1 MATNIHS
8 LFSLEGKV
16 AIITGASRGL
26 GKAIALAYGQAGA
39 IVVATARQT
48 ELLDEVVAEI
58 KEQGGEA
65 LTVKCDMAEDQ
76 DIYDL
81 VKTTVD
87 HYGRVDI
94 LVNNAGI
101 SPYVKFAVEVDREMW
116 EQVLNINLIA
126 QFILSREVGK
136 LMLAQKSGHVI
147 NMASAG
153 GLVGMPGQ
161 VAYAASK
168 GALIQMT
175 RTLAAEWASSQVT
188 VNAIAPSIL
197 ATDLTA
203 GFRESEKHS
212 KAVLQKI
219 PMGYFG
225 EPEDAV
231 GAAIYLASDAS
242 RYVTGTVMLIDGG
255 SLASW

>member
-1 MATNIHS
+1 MPKSIHS
-8 LFSLEGKV
+8 LFSLEDKV
-16 AIITGASRGL
+16 AVVTGASRGL

-39 IVVATARQT
+39 KVVATARQT
-48 ELLDEVVAEI
+48 DLLDQVVAEI
-58 KEQGGEA
+58 NDQGGDA
-65 LTVKCDMAEDQ
+65 LTVKCDMAQ
-76 DIYDL
+76 DRDIFDL
-81 VKTTVD
+81 VQATRD
-87 HYGRVDI
+87 HYGKVDI

-101 SPYVKFAVEVDREMW
+101 SPYVKFSVDVDREMW
-116 EQVLNINLIA
+116 EQVLNINLLA
-126 QFILSREVGK
+126 PFLLSREIGK
-136 LMLAQKSGHVI
+136 LMLARKAGRVI

-175 RTLAAEWASSQVT
+175 RTLAAEWASSKVT

-203 GFRESEKHS
+203 GFRESDKHS
-212 KAVLQKI
+212 KAVLQKV

-231 GAAIYLASDAS
+231 GAAIYLASDSS
-242 RYVTGTVMLIDGG
+242 RYVTGTIMLIDGG
-255 SLASW
+255 SMAGW

>member
-1 MATNIHS
+1 MTKDIHS
-8 LFSLEGKV
+8 LFSIDGKV
-16 AIITGASRGL
+16 AVVTGASRGL
-26 GKAIALAYGQAGA
+26 GKAIALAFGESGA
-39 IVVATARQT
+39 KVVCTARKT
-48 ELLDEVVAEI
+48 DLLAEVVAEI
-58 KEQGGEA
+58 KEKGGDA
-65 LTVKCDMAEDQ
+65 VSFKCDMAIDQ

-81 VKTTVD
+81 VKSSMD
-87 HYGRVDI
+87 HYGTIDI

-101 SPYVKFAVEVDREMW
+101 SPYVKFAVDVEREMW

-136 LMLAQKSGHVI
+136 IMLAKKSGHVI
-147 NMASAG
+147 NMSSAG

-175 RTLAAEWASSQVT
+175 KTLAAEWASSQVT

-197 ATDLTA
+197 ETDLTA

-212 KAVLQKI
+212 KVVLQKI

-225 EPEDAV
+225 SPQDAV
-231 GAAIYLASDAS
+231 GAALYLASDAS
-242 RYVTGTVMLIDGG
+242 KYVTGTVMLIDGG
-255 SLASW
+255 SMAGW